1 MHSASADRGR
11 AADEDLGEGEYWNPH
26 HPQFFE
32 QTLYALMASALNKG
46 GMLPATYNISWGYL
60 RAPGSICRHY
70 VGAFK
75 HDLLYIEGAPSLLA
89 PLAISRTLQRN

>member
-1 MHSASADRGR
+1 
-11 AADEDLGEGEYWNPH
+11 
-26 HPQFFE
+26 
-32 QTLYALMASALNKG
+32 MASALNRG
-46 GMLPATYNISWGYL
+46 GMLPSTYNINWGFL

-89 PLAISRTLQRN
+89 LLAISRNAPRN